1 MSAFFV
7 TDDGCRIAFEHRVR
21 EGRPTLLLSPSLGT
35 AMALFEPQIEALGA
49 AYSILRYDPRGHGQ
63 SGVPRGDTSID
74 RLGRDA
80 IELLD
85 HLGIGRA
92 HVLGVSL
99 GGMVAQWMGYREPGR
114 VDRLILANTSAYMGP
129 PAGWVGRIAAVTG
142 GGMQAIADAVID
154 RWFTE
159 DFRRGH
165 PERVAHARAM
175 LEATSPAGYA
185 ASCAAIR
192 DMDMR
197 NPIRLVDRPA
207 LVIGGSRDPAT
218 PIDHAK
224 LLADAIPGAELVA
237 LDAAHLA
244 NLEQSFAF
252 NAAVARFLG
261 ARA

>member
-1 MSAFFV
+1 MSAFFE
-7 TDDGCRIAFEHRVR
+7 TDDGCRIAYEHRR
-21 EGRPTLLLSPSLGT
+21 QGERPTLLLSPSLGT
-35 AMALFEPQIEALGA
+35 AMALFEPQIEALGDRF
-49 AYSILRYDPRGHGQ
+49 SILRYDPRGHGA
-63 SGVPRGDTSID
+63 SGVPAGATSID

-85 HLGIGRA
+85 HLGIARV

-99 GGMVAQWMGYREPGR
+99 GGMIAQWMGFRAPGR
-114 VDRLILANTSAYMGP
+114 VDKLILANTSAYMGP
-129 PAGWVGRIAAVTG
+129 PTGWTGRIAAVAD
-142 GGMQAIADAVID
+142 GGMHAIAEAVIA

-175 LEATSPAGYA
+175 LEATSAAGYA
-185 ASCAAIR
+185 ACCAAVR

-197 NPIRLVDRPA
+197 ASISLVDRPT

-218 PIDHAK
+218 PLDHAR
-224 LLADAIPGAELVA
+224 LLADTIAGAELVE

-244 NLEQSFAF
+244 NLEQSYAF

-261 ARA
+261 DAE